1 MSVLNLCSKCIIFI
15 HIPETSRQANKW
27 AIDAHKKYD
36 KSSYCIFK
44 KAEHLLPFDV
54 IVINVDFSFVHTN
67 KSQKKSFSVLHI
79 DRVGE

>member
-1 MSVLNLCSKCIIFI
+1 MIKVLIV
-15 HIPETSRQANKW
+15 
-27 AIDAHKKYD
+27 
-36 KSSYCIFK
+36 FK

-54 IVINVDFSFVHTN
+54 IIINVDFSFVHTN